1 MAMYVE
7 LFGRDRYYGGMLR
20 ESREDEFVSNVF
32 GPLRNFETTSWLVE
46 LLGRAFRGQDYEAA
60 IEGGYTLEF
69 WRRYPKPA
77 GRDILENDTEVS
89 CVLET
94 EHFTFLVIARYWHEL
109 SLQTAHDVERDQ
121 VVRTFDAGYAALG
134 ERARLLVLTTDAEA
148 PPVVKKYWDAPE
160 LLAGK
165 MTAPPAEVAPEELA
179 SRIGWTN
186 WGALREALA
195 SRIGDTPINLTQ
207 WNFAKDLVAYLDLIA
222 TRGKGLIRRAGDT
235 SVEEGGARGA

>member
-46 LLGRAFRGQDYEAA
+46 LLGKAFRGEDYEAA
-60 IEGGYTLEF
+60 IAAGYTLEF
-69 WRRYPKPA
+69 WRRFPKPA
-77 GRDILENDTEVS
+77 GREVPENDTEVS

-94 EHFTFLVIARYWHEL
+94 EHHAFLVIARYWHEL

-121 VVRTFDAGYAALG
+121 VIRTFDAGYAALG
-134 ERARLLVLTTDAEA
+134 DRARLLVLTPDAEVPA
-148 PPVVKKYWDAPE
+148 VVKKYWDDPE
-160 LLAGK
+160 LLVGK
-165 MTAPPAEVAPEELA
+165 MTDPPADVPAEDLA
-179 SRIGWTN
+179 ARIGWTN
-186 WGALREALA
+186 WVALREALA
-195 SRIGDTPINLTQ
+195 SRIGETPINRTQ

-222 TRGKGLIRRAGDT
+222 TRGKGLLRRAGDT